1 MTDRITVGSKVQCG
15 VYVLG
20 EYVPTY
26 AGVVV
31 KQSSDGSVS
40 QVDCGSLHGGAPWLV
55 WEATEHLRLVEDS
68 QA

>member
-1 MTDRITVGSKVQCG
+1 MSQIKVGSKVQCG

-20 EYVPTY
+20 EYVPTCE
-26 AGVVV
+26 GIVV

-40 QVDCGSLHGGAPWLV
+40 QVDVTSLHGDAHWLI

>member
-1 MTDRITVGSKVQCG
+1 MGQIKVGSKVQCG

-20 EYVPTY
+20 EHAPTHE
-26 AGVVV
+26 GTVV

-40 QVDCGSLHGGAPWLV
+40 QVDVTSLHGGAPWLV

>member
-1 MTDRITVGSKVQCG
+1 MTDRITVGS
-15 VYVLG
+15 YVLG
-20 EYVPTY
+20 EYVPAY